1 MTTSGSRISALILA
15 FGLVAAA
22 LVFTGGFVQ
31 SRTADRY
38 VTVKG
43 IAERDVKAGLALWPL
58 RFVATDDR
66 LDVAQTAIAR
76 SHDAVIAFLERH
88 GIDREKV
95 EVQGLE
101 VTDVLANAYRDG
113 PAASR
118 YIIAQTLMVR
128 SEDAELVRA
137 ASQKVGELVDAGVVL
152 SSQSGPITPTYLFT
166 RLTELKPE
174 MIAEATTNARHA
186 AEQFANDS
194 GSRILGIRRA
204 NQGLFELLPRDRV
217 TGVSEESQVNKTV
230 RVVATVEY
238 YIGG

>member
-1 MTTSGSRISALILA
+1 MTTPSSRVSALILA
-15 FGLVAAA
+15 FGLVAAS
-22 LVFTGGFVQ
+22 LVFTGGFIQ

-66 LDVAQTAIAR
+66 LDVAQAAIAR
-76 SHDAVIAFLERH
+76 SHDAVVAFLERH
-88 GIDREKV
+88 GINRAST

-128 SEDAELVRA
+128 TEDVDVVRG

-166 RLTELKPE
+166 RLNDLKPE
-174 MIAEATTNARHA
+174 MIAEATTNARRA
-186 AEQFANDS
+186 AEQFATDS
-194 GSRILGIRRA
+194 GSRVLGIRRA
-204 NQGLFELLPRDRV
+204 NQGLFEILPRDRV
-217 TGVSEESQVNKTV
+217 MGVSEENQIHKTV
-230 RVVATVEY
+230 RVVTTVEY

>member
-1 MTTSGSRISALILA
+1 MTSPGSRLSAVILA
-15 FGLVAAA
+15 FGFVAAS
-22 LVFTGGFVQ
+22 LIFTGGFVQ

-66 LDVAQTAIAR
+66 LDVAQAAIAR
-76 SHDAVIAFLERH
+76 SHDAVIAFLARH
-88 GIDREKV
+88 GIDRANT

-128 SEDAELVRA
+128 SDEAELVRS

-152 SSQSGPITPTYLFT
+152 SAQHGSITPTYLFT
-166 RLTELKPE
+166 GLNDLKPE
-174 MIAEATTNARHA
+174 MIAEATKNARRA
-186 AEQFANDS
+186 AEQFATDS

-204 NQGLFELLPRDRV
+204 NQGLFEILPRDRV
-217 TGVSEESQVNKTV
+217 RGVDEENQLHKTV
-230 RVVATVEY
+230 RVVTTVEY

>member
-1 MTTSGSRISALILA
+1 MTTHGSRVSASILA

-22 LVFTGGFVQ
+22 LVVTGGFVQ

-43 IAERDVKAGLALWPL
+43 ISERDVKAGLALWPL

-66 LDVAQTAIAR
+66 LDVAKATIAR
-76 SHDAVIAFLERH
+76 SQEAVVAFLDRH
-88 GIDREKV
+88 GIERTNA

-118 YIIAQTLMVR
+118 YIIAQTLIVR
-128 SEDAELVRA
+128 SEDAEVVRA
-137 ASQKVGELVDAGVVL
+137 ASQKVGELVDAGVLL
-152 SSQSGPITPTYLFT
+152 SAQNGPNTPTYLFT
-166 RLTELKPE
+166 KLNDLKPE
-174 MIAEATTNARHA
+174 MIAEATTNARRA
-186 AEQFANDS
+186 AEQFAKDS

-204 NQGLFELLPRDRV
+204 NQGLFEILPRDRV
-217 TGVSEESQVNKTV
+217 AGVSEENQIHKTI
-230 RVVATVEY
+230 RVVTTVEY
-238 YIGG
+238 FIGG

>member
-1 MTTSGSRISALILA
+1 MTNPGSRVSALILA
-15 FGLVAAA
+15 SALVAAA
-22 LVFTGGFVQ
+22 LIFTGGFVQ

-66 LDVAQTAIAR
+66 LDVAQAAIAR
-76 SHDAVIAFLERH
+76 SHASVIAFLERH
-88 GIDREKV
+88 GVDRAKT

-128 SEDAELVRA
+128 SDDADVVRA

-152 SSQSGPITPTYLFT
+152 SAQHGSITPTYLFT
-166 RLTELKPE
+166 GLNDLKPQ
-174 MIAEATTNARHA
+174 MIAEATKNARRA
-186 AEQFANDS
+186 AEQFATDS

-204 NQGLFELLPRDRV
+204 NQGLFEILPRDRV
-217 TGVSEESQVNKTV
+217 QGVDEESQIHKTV
-230 RVVATVEY
+230 RVVTTVEY

>member
-1 MTTSGSRISALILA
+1 MTTSASRIPALILA
-15 FGLVAAA
+15 FGLVAAS

-43 IAERDVKAGLALWPL
+43 ISEREVRAGLALWPL

-66 LDVAQTAIAR
+66 LDVAQAAIER
-76 SHDAVIAFLERH
+76 SRGAVMAFLERH
-88 GIDREKV
+88 GIHRANA

-128 SEDAELVRA
+128 SEDAEVVRS

-152 SSQSGPITPTYLFT
+152 SAQSGPITPTYLFT
-166 RLTELKPE
+166 RLNDLKPD
-174 MIAEATTNARHA
+174 MIAEATMNARRA

-204 NQGLFELLPRDRV
+204 NQGLFEILPRDRV
-217 TGVSEESQVNKTV
+217 MGVSEESQIHKTV
-230 RVVATVEY
+230 RVVTTVEY

>member
-1 MTTSGSRISALILA
+1 MTTPASRVSATILA
-15 FGLVAAA
+15 LGLVAAA
-22 LVFTGGFVQ
+22 VVFTAGFVQ

-43 IAERDVKAGLALWPL
+43 IAERDVQAGLALWPL

-66 LDVAQTAIAR
+66 LDVAQAAIAR
-76 SHDAVIAFLERH
+76 SHDAVMAFLARH
-88 GIDREKV
+88 AIDRTRV

-128 SEDAELVRA
+128 SEDADVVRA

-152 SSQSGPITPTYLFT
+152 SSQSGAITPTYLFT
-166 RLTELKPE
+166 RLNDLKPA
-174 MIAEATTNARHA
+174 MIAEATTNARRA

-204 NQGLFELLPRDRV
+204 NQGLFEILPRDRV
-217 TGVSEESQVNKTV
+217 MGVSEENQIHKTV
-230 RVVATVEY
+230 RVVSTVEY

>member
-1 MTTSGSRISALILA
+1 MTNPGSRVSALIIA
-15 FGLVAAA
+15 FGLVTAS

-43 IAERDVKAGLALWPL
+43 IAERDVRAGLALWPL

-66 LDVAQTAIAR
+66 LDVAQAAIAR
-76 SHDAVIAFLERH
+76 NYGEVIAFFERH
-88 GIDREKV
+88 GIDRGHV
-95 EVQGLE
+95 EIHGLE

-128 SEDAELVRA
+128 SENAEIIRE
-137 ASQKVGELVDAGVVL
+137 ASQEVGELVEAGVVL
-152 SSQSGPITPTYLFT
+152 SAQNGPITPTYLFT
-166 RLTELKPE
+166 GLTDLKPE
-174 MIAEATTNARHA
+174 MIAEATKNARRA
-186 AEQFANDS
+186 AEQFAADS

-204 NQGLFELLPRDRV
+204 NQGLFEILPRDRV
-217 TGVSEESQVNKTV
+217 MGTREESQIHKTV
-230 RVVATVEY
+230 RVVTTVEY